1 MMSNIKALLVGVCE
15 YPVLGLQELPL
26 CKNDV
31 LALKHALILGL
42 NAKESNINIC
52 GTNGIVSSKD
62 LIEEL
67 TNISFNT
74 NAEETLI
81 FYFSGHGGNNAIALS
96 DGLLS
101 VQSLISVIDKIKS
114 KNKIIILDSCHSGDF
129 TITDSIPLDL
139 SRNIDSFVG
148 RGYAVL
154 ASCGADQSS
163 GFNENFQISCY
174 TKFLYDALMSRFLIK
189 NGRKS
194 LEDINHAISHFAK
207 RWNVENPTQKQTPIF
222 RSNVGGTIFFD
233 VEEYKPYRSARV
245 YDETD
250 AYIIYAVEPVHTA
263 LAKRFAVKVILRYES
278 SFEEIAEIANE
289 VKEKIKYANVYPNA
303 ISEAHH
309 KGKTANIIWCYFGYS
324 EDDIVDSNYVCYTTW
339 IDNTQDKANWYRKSS
354 NSQWVNGV
362 YMAKNSSYK
371 ALYHA
376 LHGEE
381 VCKDDLIVKTRKITE
396 ELVDSA
402 QRFIKLYREY
412 RNDVLSEEELINS
425 VEFLN
430 KKITHLFFLQSDL
443 PYPPK
448 ELHDWSNA
456 HTLIAGTIHD
466 FSLYYD
472 KKNLKIWTTENRIAL
487 MDSAIARYEND
498 LENLKALEKSI

>member
-1 MMSNIKALLVGVCE
+1 MSNIKALLVGVCE
-15 YPVLGLQELPL
+15 YSALGLQELPL

-42 NAKESNINIC
+42 N
-52 GTNGIVSSKD
+52 
-62 LIEEL
+62 
-67 TNISFNT
+67 
-74 NAEETLI
+74 
-81 FYFSGHGGNNAIALS
+81 
-96 DGLLS
+96 
-101 VQSLISVIDKIKS
+101 
-114 KNKIIILDSCHSGDF
+114 
-129 TITDSIPLDL
+129 
-139 SRNIDSFVG
+139 
-148 RGYAVL
+148 
-154 ASCGADQSS
+154 
-163 GFNENFQISCY
+163 
-174 TKFLYDALMSRFLIK
+174 
-189 NGRKS
+189 
-194 LEDINHAISHFAK
+194 
-207 RWNVENPTQKQTPIF
+207 
-222 RSNVGGTIFFD
+222 
-233 VEEYKPYRSARV
+233 
-245 YDETD
+245 
-250 AYIIYAVEPVHTA
+250 TA

-362 YMAKNSSYK
+362 YMTKNSSYK

-430 KKITHLFFLQSDL
+430 KKITHLFFLQSEL